1 MPLSD
6 ETAFIIGRAMV
17 TQIATNIQ
25 NLHNVTLTVTDETLR
40 SIIKNHFNTAYGARD
55 LQRAIQEQ
63 VENVIAQKI
72 LSGESGKGSVIEI

>member
-6 ETAFIIGRAMV
+6 DTAFTIGRAMV
-17 TQIATNIQ
+17 TQIASNIQ
-25 NLHNVTLTVTDETLR
+25 NLHNVSLTVTDETLR

-72 LSGESGKGSVIEI
+72 FSGESGKGSVIEI